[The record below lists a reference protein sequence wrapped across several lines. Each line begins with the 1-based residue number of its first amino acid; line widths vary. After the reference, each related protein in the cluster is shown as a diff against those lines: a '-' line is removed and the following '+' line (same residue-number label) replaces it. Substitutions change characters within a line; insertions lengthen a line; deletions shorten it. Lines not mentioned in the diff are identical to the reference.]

1 MKRTPVIFTLLLFLI
16 SGTVSAEVETI
27 KDLSEYYQF
36 WESKKDT
43 SKMVSVLKR
52 GFKLYP
58 EEHYFITNLLAVRLA
73 QHDYNATR
81 GLLKKA
87 VKECPGDPVY
97 WYLFGQYN
105 EAMGSVEEAEMNY
118 LQALAIDK
126 DHLSSTLGIGSIYYH
141 RALNLMKE
149 AKDNGAPDEDA
160 LNVAKPTFTLA
171 LYYLEKAQL
180 LQNDHPVTLKYL
192 LDIYGKMGETI
203 KYNAIVKLI
212 TELQ

>member
-1 MKRTPVIFTLLLFLI
+1 MKRYLVLFTLLLFLF
-16 SGTVSAEVETI
+16 SGTVSAEVESV
-27 KDLSEYYQF
+27 KELSEYYQF

-43 SKMVSVLKR
+43 SKMISVLKR

-73 QHDYNATR
+73 RHDYRGTR
-81 GLLKKA
+81 SLLKKA
-87 VKECPGDPVY
+87 VKACPGDPVY
-97 WYLFGQYN
+97 WYLYGQYN

-126 DHLSSTLGIGSIYYH
+126 DHLSSTIGIGSIYYH
-141 RALNLMKE
+141 RALNLIKE
-149 AKDNGAPDEDA
+149 ARNNGAPEEDA
-160 LNVAKPTFTLA
+160 LKVANATFTLS
-171 LYYLEKAQL
+171 LFYLEKAQQ
-180 LQNDHPVTLKYL
+180 LQNDHPVVLKYL

-212 TELQ
+212 GEQE

>member
-1 MKRTPVIFTLLLFLI
+1 MKRYPVLFSLILFLI

-43 SKMVSVLKR
+43 SKMVSVLNR

-73 QHDYNATR
+73 QKNFNATR
-81 GLLKKA
+81 NLLKKA

-97 WYLFGQYN
+97 WYLYGQYK
-105 EAMGSVEEAEMNY
+105 EAMGNPEEAEMNY

-126 DHLSSTLGIGSIYYH
+126 DYLNATVGIGSIYYH
-141 RALNLMKE
+141 RALKLMRE

-160 LNVAKPTFTLA
+160 LNVAKPTFTVA

-203 KYNAIVKLI
+203 KYNAILKLI
-212 TELQ
+212 NELQ